1 MKENIIGKRLK
12 ELRKPL
18 NSNGISMDELCS
30 IFKEK
35 YNLNVNK
42 SMISRWENGTAIP
55 DNKHIIAYAKY
66 FDIDMNYLIG
76 LTNVPRK
83 LSEVGL
89 DQDKMKDETFIDIL
103 EFLKKLDKPRLNL
116 IKEMLKEI
124 SKMDIEKL
132 KAYNKILK

>member
-18 NSNGISMDELCS
+18 NNTGISMDELCN

-55 DNKHIIAYAKY
+55 DNKHIVAYAKY

-83 LSEVGL
+83 ISEIII
-89 DQDKMKDETFIDIL
+89 DKNI
-103 EFLKKLDKPRLNL
+103 KLDKDFSDIYECLKNIPDKKLFL
-116 IKEMLKEI
+116 IKKIIFKLIEMDNEKIEASDTLLK
-124 SKMDIEKL
+124 
-132 KAYNKILK
+132 

>member
-18 NSNGISMDELCS
+18 NNTGISMDELCN

-55 DNKHIIAYAKY
+55 DNKHIVAYAKY

-76 LTNVPRK
+76 MTNVPRK
-83 LSEVGL
+83 ISEIII
-89 DQDKMKDETFIDIL
+89 DKNI
-103 EFLKKLDKPRLNL
+103 KLDKDFSDIYECLKNIPDKKLFL
-116 IKEMLKEI
+116 IKKIIFKLIEMDNEK
-124 SKMDIEKL
+124 IE
-132 KAYNKILK
+132 AYDTILK

>member
-18 NSNGISMDELCS
+18 NNTGISMDELCN

-55 DNKHIIAYAKY
+55 DNKHIVAYAKY

-83 LSEVGL
+83 ISEIII
-89 DQDKMKDETFIDIL
+89 DKNI
-103 EFLKKLDKPRLNL
+103 KLDKDFSDIYKCLKNIPDKKLFL
-116 IKEMLKEI
+116 IKKIIFKLIEMDNEK
-124 SKMDIEKL
+124 IE
-132 KAYNKILK
+132 AYDTILK

>member
-18 NSNGISMDELCS
+18 NNTGISMDELCN

-35 YNLNVNK
+35 YNLNINK

-55 DNKHIIAYAKY
+55 DNKHIVAYAKY
-66 FDIDMNYLIG
+66 FDVDMNYLIG

-83 LSEVGL
+83 ISEIII
-89 DQDKMKDETFIDIL
+89 DKNL
-103 EFLKKLDKPRLNL
+103 KLDKDFSDIYEGLKNISDKKLSL
-116 IKEMLKEI
+116 IKKIIFKLIEMDDK
-124 SKMDIEKL
+124 KIE
-132 KAYNKILK
+132 AYATILK

>member
-18 NSNGISMDELCS
+18 NNTGISMDELCN

-55 DNKHIIAYAKY
+55 DNKHIVAYAKY

-83 LSEVGL
+83 ISEIIIN
-89 DQDKMKDETFIDIL
+89 KNI
-103 EFLKKLDKPRLNL
+103 KLDKDFSDIYERLKNISDKKLFL
-116 IKEMLKEI
+116 IKKIIFKLIEMDNEK
-124 SKMDIEKL
+124 IE
-132 KAYNKILK
+132 AYDTILK

>member
-18 NSNGISMDELCS
+18 NNTGISMDELCN

-55 DNKHIIAYAKY
+55 DNKHIVAYAKY

-83 LSEVGL
+83 ISEIII
-89 DQDKMKDETFIDIL
+89 DKNI
-103 EFLKKLDKPRLNL
+103 KLDKDFSDIYECLKNISDKKLFL
-116 IKEMLKEI
+116 IKKIIFKLIEMDNEK
-124 SKMDIEKL
+124 IE
-132 KAYNKILK
+132 AYDTILK

>member
-18 NSNGISMDELCS
+18 NNTGISMDELCN

-35 YNLNVNK
+35 YNLNINK

-55 DNKHIIAYAKY
+55 DNKHIVAYAKY
-66 FDIDMNYLIG
+66 FDVDMNYLIG

-83 LSEVGL
+83 ISEIII
-89 DQDKMKDETFIDIL
+89 DKNL
-103 EFLKKLDKPRLNL
+103 KLDKDFSDIYECLKNISDKKLSL
-116 IKEMLKEI
+116 IKKIIFKLIEMDDK
-124 SKMDIEKL
+124 KIE
-132 KAYNKILK
+132 AYATILK

>member
-18 NSNGISMDELCS
+18 NNTGISMDELCN

-55 DNKHIIAYAKY
+55 DNNHIVAYAKY

-83 LSEVGL
+83 ISEIII
-89 DQDKMKDETFIDIL
+89 DKNI
-103 EFLKKLDKPRLNL
+103 KLDKGFSDIYECLKNIPDKKLFL
-116 IKEMLKEI
+116 IKKIIFKLIEMDNEK
-124 SKMDIEKL
+124 IE
-132 KAYNKILK
+132 AYDTILK

>member
-12 ELRKPL
+12 ELRKPP
-18 NSNGISMDELCS
+18 NNTGISMDELCN

-35 YNLNVNK
+35 YNLNINK

-55 DNKHIIAYAKY
+55 DNKHIVAYAKY

-83 LSEVGL
+83 ISEIII
-89 DQDKMKDETFIDIL
+89 DKNL
-103 EFLKKLDKPRLNL
+103 KLDKDFSDIYEVLKNISDKKLSL
-116 IKEMLKEI
+116 IKKIIFKLIEMDDK
-124 SKMDIEKL
+124 KIE
-132 KAYNKILK
+132 AYATILK

>member
-1 MKENIIGKRLK
+1 MEENIIGKRLK

-18 NSNGISMDELCS
+18 NNTGISMDELCN

-35 YNLNVNK
+35 YNLNINK

-55 DNKHIIAYAKY
+55 DNKHIVAYAKY

-83 LSEVGL
+83 ISEIII
-89 DQDKMKDETFIDIL
+89 DKNL
-103 EFLKKLDKPRLNL
+103 KLDKDFSDIYEGLKNISDKKLSL
-116 IKEMLKEI
+116 IKKIIFKLIEMDDK
-124 SKMDIEKL
+124 KIE
-132 KAYNKILK
+132 AYATILK

>member
-89 DQDKMKDETFIDIL
+89 DKDKMKDETFIDIL

>member
-18 NSNGISMDELCS
+18 NNTGISMDELCN

-55 DNKHIIAYAKY
+55 DNKHIVAYAKY

-83 LSEVGL
+83 ISEIII
-89 DQDKMKDETFIDIL
+89 DKNI
-103 EFLKKLDKPRLNL
+103 KLDKDFSDIYECLKNIPDKKLFL
-116 IKEMLKEI
+116 IKKIIFKLIEMDNEK
-124 SKMDIEKL
+124 IE
-132 KAYNKILK
+132 AYDTILK

>member
-18 NSNGISMDELCS
+18 NNSGISMDELCN

-35 YNLNVNK
+35 YNLNINK

-55 DNKHIIAYAKY
+55 DNRHIVAYAKY

-83 LSEVGL
+83 ISEIII
-89 DQDKMKDETFIDIL
+89 DKNL
-103 EFLKKLDKPRLNL
+103 KLDKDFSDIYEGLKNVSDNKLFL
-116 IKEMLKEI
+116 IKKIIFKLIEMDDKKI
-124 SKMDIEKL
+124 D
-132 KAYNKILK
+132 AYATILK

>member
-18 NSNGISMDELCS
+18 NNTGISMDELCN

-35 YNLNVNK
+35 YNLNINK

-55 DNKHIIAYAKY
+55 DNKHIVAYAKY

-83 LSEVGL
+83 ISEIII
-89 DQDKMKDETFIDIL
+89 DKNL
-103 EFLKKLDKPRLNL
+103 KLDKDFSDIYEVLKNISDKKLSL
-116 IKEMLKEI
+116 IKKIIFKLIEMDDK
-124 SKMDIEKL
+124 KIE
-132 KAYNKILK
+132 AYATILK